1 MTPLELIE
9 SFVNTAELEE
19 GRDDLREP
27 AGLIRWLAEHGLASA
42 RSRATHRDADDARA
56 VREALREL
64 LRANNGVEVDRDS
77 ASATLDEAA
86 RRAGLAVRFD
96 SGSIRLVPTRG
107 GVGGAV
113 ALVLAAVAETM
124 ADGSWR
130 KLKACRA
137 DDCRWAFVDH
147 ARNRSRQWC
156 SMSVCGNRAKARTF
170 RARHA

>member
-1 MTPLELIE
+1 MTSLELIE
-9 SFVNTAELEE
+9 AFVNTAELDE

-27 AGLIRWLAEHGLASA
+27 AGLVAWLAEHGLAPARVSA
-42 RSRATHRDADDARA
+42 SEQQAADARA

-64 LRANNGVEVDRDS
+64 LRANNGIEVDRGG
-77 ASATLDEAA
+77 ASALLDEAA

-96 SGSIRLVPTRG
+96 DGSIRLVPRDRG
-107 GVGGAV
+107 AAGAV
-113 ALVLAAVAETM
+113 ALVLAAAAEAM
-124 ADGSWR
+124 ADGSWQ